1 MAAGLDVDRAVGAG
15 IRVIASLLRS
25 GRCRTRF
32 QMSTN
37 PETSRES
44 PRTRDVRA
52 RALDEKF
59 DADRRRVGERVAVVF
74 RWLFLV
80 VLAVLN
86 NANPH
91 TSTEAKVTIDF
102 VLAGWGVMNVFVNV
116 LLARGYAPGKQFSLT
131 TMTLDIFFAVGLV
144 YLSDGFDRPFFLAL
158 FLAVITNAVR
168 FGATASFLSA
178 LVVSFIYLF
187 IGGSFTPANFY
198 VDPNATIGKMFL
210 FIVVAL
216 TTGYMTREL
225 ERERRSAVERAAQAD
240 SLRELSMNLVGS
252 TDIKDVFV
260 VLTDHAVQMTSA
272 ERGRLILSSQEGF
285 TVVAIAN
292 RSGASTPAAEDEPM
306 DELQLS
312 QAAITGEAVFAAD
325 NKCLVVPI
333 ASVDGVTAI
342 LSLNQSAGV
351 FTNQDLFAVNA
362 LSGSTAVTL
371 ANALRYQRSRQE
383 ATTDSLTG
391 LANVREFRRRLE
403 GAFARPDRLGNPLSL
418 LLIDF
423 DHFKSVND
431 ELGHQHGDLVLQM
444 GARIVKAAARAQDLV
459 ARYGGDELAVMV
471 ADTNATGAQRLAYRI
486 VDAVHA
492 AAVST
497 IPGLHLTFSIGV
509 ASYPEDAFT
518 ASELIAAADQALYLA
533 KREGKDR
540 ACTFPQLVT
549 ELELA
554 DGNLVSMLA
563 EAGPQVMVAVA
574 HAVDHR
580 NPLAQGHTSRVVAI
594 ADAIGRRSS
603 MPSSQLEDLRAAAF
617 LHDVGHMTLAAEGQ
631 NFEAPGHAEEGE
643 RIVAGAKFPTEV
655 VAAVRHHHQRWDGGG
670 QTDGPVG
677 ENIPLLARILALA
690 ERFEALTSGRG
701 CPRVSPQIA
710 QEQIAAGSG
719 SEFDPAL
726 VETLSSAVRDRSL
739 ELNLPD
745 LALPATAPLQ
755 APTTA

>member
-1 MAAGLDVDRAVGAG
+1 MNNQPG
-15 IRVIASLLRS
+15 
-25 GRCRTRF
+25 
-32 QMSTN
+32 ST
-37 PETSRES
+37 PSKRWQ
-44 PRTRDVRA
+44 DVRA
-52 RALDEKF
+52 LAIDATF

-74 RWLFLV
+74 RWLFLI
-80 VLAVLN
+80 VLGVLN
-86 NANPH
+86 NVNPH
-91 TSTEAKVTIDF
+91 TDANQKVTIDF
-102 VLAGWGVMNVFVNV
+102 VLAGWGAMNVGVNV
-116 LLARGYAPGKQFSLT
+116 LLVRGYQPGKQFSLS
-131 TMTLDIFFAVGLV
+131 TMTLDILFATTLV
-144 YLSDGFDRPFFLAL
+144 YLSNGFNSPFFLAL

-168 FGATASFLSA
+168 FGATASFVSA
-178 LVVSFIYLF
+178 LVVSFLYLF
-187 IGGSFTPANFY
+187 VGGTFTPSNFA

-210 FIVVAL
+210 FLVVAL
-216 TTGYMTREL
+216 ATGYMTREL

-285 TVVAIAN
+285 TVVASAN
-292 RSGASTPAAEDEPM
+292 RTGTSTPAAEDEAM
-306 DELQLS
+306 DEHQLS

-325 NKCLVVPI
+325 NKALVVPI
-333 ASVDGVTAI
+333 ASGDGVTAI
-342 LSLNQSAGV
+342 LNLNQSAGV

-403 GAFARPDRLGNPLSL
+403 GAFAKPDRLSNPISL

-444 GARIVKAAARAQDLV
+444 GARIVKAAARAQDMV

-497 IPGLHLTFSIGV
+497 TPDEHLTFSIGV
-509 ASYPEDAFT
+509 ASFPEDAFT

-554 DGNLVSMLA
+554 NGGLVPMLA
-563 EAGPQVMVAVA
+563 DAGPQVMIAVA

-580 NPLAQGHTSRVVAI
+580 SPVTQGHSSRVASI
-594 ADAIGRRSS
+594 AEAIGRRSGL
-603 MPSSQLEDLRAAAF
+603 SSDQADDLRTAAF
-617 LHDVGHMTLAAEGQ
+617 LHDVGHMTMTADGEKA
-631 NFEAPGHAEEGE
+631 EAPGHAEEGE
-643 RIVAGAKFPTEV
+643 RIVAGAKFPLAV
-655 VAAVRHHHQRWDGGG
+655 VAAVRHHHDRWDAGGKA
-670 QTDGPVG
+670 DGLMG
-677 ENIPLLARILALA
+677 SDIPMLARILAVA
-690 ERFEALTSGRG
+690 ERFEASTAGRG
-701 CPRVSPQIA
+701 CARITPKAA
-710 QEQIAAGSG
+710 QDQVVAGAG
-719 SEFDPAL
+719 TEFDPAV
-726 VETLSSAVRDRSL
+726 VEALGRAVRDGSF
-739 ELNLPD
+739 ELTLPD
-745 LALPATAPLQ
+745 LALPAVAATPIPA
-755 APTTA
+755 AV